1 MKFYGIADCKG
12 LESFIPV
19 VPKVDGGWVSS
30 NINDYKKE
38 MGVMVL
44 RAQYNRHRHAVVF
57 LAEINN
63 EDVAEEVLDLL
74 DDGEYEEALV
84 ALKNG
89 ADSVSLARMPGAE
102 KSWNMIPNPDLD
114 PYS

>member
-1 MKFYGIADCKG
+1 MRFYGIADCKG
-12 LESFIPV
+12 LEAFIPV
-19 VPKVDGGWVSS
+19 IPKINGGWVSA
-30 NINDYKKE
+30 NIDDYKKE

-57 LAEINN
+57 LVEVGQ
-63 EDVAEEVLDLL
+63 EVAEEVLSLL

-84 ALKNG
+84 ALKDG

-102 KSWNMIPNPDLD
+102 KSWGMIPNPDLD
-114 PYS
+114 PYG

>member
-1 MKFYGIADCKG
+1 
-12 LESFIPV
+12 
-19 VPKVDGGWVSS
+19 
-30 NINDYKKE
+30 

-57 LAEINN
+57 LAEVS
-63 EDVAEEVLDLL
+63 EDVADEVLSLIDE
-74 DDGEYEEALV
+74 GEYEEALV
-84 ALKNG
+84 ALKEG
-89 ADSVSLARMPGAE
+89 ADSISLARMPGAE

>member
-19 VPKVDGGWVSS
+19 VPKFEGGWVSS
-30 NINDYKKE
+30 NIDDYKKE

-57 LAEINN
+57 LVEVD
-63 EDVAEEVLDLL
+63 EDVAEEVSDLL

-84 ALKNG
+84 ALKDG
-89 ADSVSLARMPGAE
+89 AGSVSLARMPGAE

-114 PYS
+114 PYG